1 MRIIGF
7 SWEYPRIGS
16 PLTDLQYLVA
26 SVSSAL
32 KALGHEVVI
41 ITQGG
46 GQTPDFDGI
55 KVINFDLP
63 IKDYPNVVSYGL
75 SSSVQVIANMRYRV
89 NGEFNKVICFEWGGC
104 VMGLLAKVTQP
115 CCLNADVNCIA
126 LSTEYERGDPDGNII
141 SSSIAS
147 IEGWVFRQ
155 CDRVYGLKQRTV
167 DYFKNRFNINAD
179 YVPTIDELARVVVK

>member
-7 SWEYPRIGS
+7 TWEYPRIRS
-16 PLTDLQYLVA
+16 PLTDLQYLVLA
-26 SVSSAL
+26 ISSAL
-32 KALGHEVVI
+32 RALGHEVVI
-41 ITQGG
+41 VTQGNA
-46 GQTPDFDGI
+46 QAPDFDSV
-55 KVINFDLP
+55 KVINVDLP

-75 SSSVQVIANMRYRV
+75 SSSIQVIANMRYRV
-89 NGEFNKVICFEWGGC
+89 NGEFDKVICFEWGGC
-104 VMGLLAKVTQP
+104 VMGLLAKATQP
-115 CCLNADVNCIA
+115 CCLNAEVDCVA

-167 DYFKNRFNINAD
+167 DDFKNRFNISAS
-179 YVPTIDELARVVVK
+179 YVPTIDELARVMAR